1 MLNGMPVF
9 WRSNKQPKTSL
20 SSASAEIYALSE
32 ACKDA
37 KLRMSVHRDIG
48 RHVSYPI
55 KIQVDNAAGVSFQH
69 STCASSKL
77 RGIFDMAEKWV
88 QELKDVKV
96 VDAIKV
102 DTSKNLADMLTKCL
116 TYPVR
121 NSLESLL
128 KDLAKS
134 IAKTQAI

>member
-1 MLNGMPVF
+1 
-9 WRSNKQPKTSL
+9 
-20 SSASAEIYALSE
+20 
-32 ACKDA
+32 
-37 KLRMSVHRDIG
+37 
-48 RHVSYPI
+48 
-55 KIQVDNAAGVSFQH
+55 
-69 STCASSKL
+69 
-77 RGIFDMAEKWV
+77 MADKWV

-116 TYPVR
+116 AYPVR
-121 NSLESLL
+121 NSLEALL

>member
-1 MLNGMPVF
+1 MLF
-9 WRSNKQPKTSL
+9 LTLFSH
-20 SSASAEIYALSE
+20 I
-32 ACKDA
+32 C
-37 KLRMSVHRDIG
+37 VHRDLG
-48 RHVSYPI
+48 RHVEYPI

-88 QELKDVKV
+88 QELKNVKV
-96 VDAIKV
+96 VDAVKV
-102 DTSKNLADMLTKCL
+102 DATKTLADMLTKCL
-116 TYPVR
+116 AYPVR
-121 NSLESLL
+121 NSLEVLL

>member
-1 MLNGMPVF
+1 MVCQCSGEVINSLF
-9 WRSNKQPKTSL
+9 KTSL
-20 SSASAEIYALSE
+20 SAASAEIYALSE

-88 QELKDVKV
+88 QELKDVQV
-96 VDAIKV
+96 VDAVKV

-121 NSLESLL
+121 NSLEELL